1 MIERELV
8 IIGAGPAGLSAAIEA
23 SKRNVDVLLI
33 DENHKAGGQLF
44 KQIHKFF
51 GSGSHSAGV
60 RGIDIGKELI
70 KKSKDLGVEVW
81 LNSVV
86 IGVFSN
92 KKIAVEKKGKE
103 LQTVLAKKII
113 IATGASEKVINF
125 EGWTLPGVMGAG
137 AAQTMTNIHRV
148 LPGKR
153 VMMIGSG
160 NVGLIVSYQ
169 LIQAGAQIV
178 GLVDAASQAG
188 GYEVHYAK
196 IERAGVPIYL
206 KHTILR
212 AKGTKEKGVTG
223 AVIAEVNNSWKPIKG
238 TEKEFEV
245 DVIAIAAGLKPLSEL
260 ANMASCE
267 RTYIS
272 ELGGWVP
279 LHNENMES
287 TQEGIYVVGDTTG
300 VEEANTALEEGR
312 LAGIDVA
319 EKLEKL
325 GLSDSKKI
333 KEQINTR
340 VKGLRLGPFGEG
352 RLKAKKKLIKE
363 YYKNIKNKNKSKD
376 FTTGPKVVI
385 ECEQEIPCNPCETA
399 CKFGAITIGEPITNK
414 PKLDEDKCIGC
425 GLCLPECPGL
435 AIFLVDKNY
444 NGKEGTVAFPYEF
457 PNLPQKGEVV
467 DALNRKGEYLCKAEV
482 LKVKQLKSFDKT
494 PIVTII
500 VPQKYVD
507 QARNIRPKGAGH
519 NER

>member
-1 MIERELV
+1 MIEKELV

-51 GSGSHSAGV
+51 GSDLHNAGV

-92 KKIAVEKKGKE
+92 KKIAVEKNEIG
-103 LQTVLAKKII
+103 LQTVLAKKIV
-113 IATGASEKVINF
+113 IATGAAEKVINF

-137 AAQTMTNIHRV
+137 AAQTMTNLHRV
-148 LPGKR
+148 LPGR
-153 VMMIGSG
+153 RIMMIGSG

-169 LIQAGAQIV
+169 LIQAGAKIV
-178 GLVDAASQAG
+178 GLVDAASEVG
-188 GYEVHYAK
+188 GYGVHSAK

-206 KHTILR
+206 KHTILK
-212 AKGTKEKGVTG
+212 AKGTKGKGVTG
-223 AVIAEVNNSWKPIKG
+223 AVIAEVNKDWKPIKG
-238 TEKEFEV
+238 TEKEFDV
-245 DVIAIAAGLKPLSEL
+245 DVIAIAAGLKTLSEL
-260 ANMASCE
+260 ANMANCE

-287 TQEGIYVVGDTTG
+287 TQKGIYVVGDTAG

-319 EKLEKL
+319 EKLGKSSLSESEKN
-325 GLSDSKKI
+325 

-363 YYKNIKNKNKSKD
+363 YYKNMKNKSQSTD
-376 FTTGPKVVI
+376 FTSEPKVVI
-385 ECEQEIPCNPCETA
+385 ECNQEIPCNPCESA

-414 PKLDEDKCIGC
+414 PQLDKEKCIGC

-435 AIFLVDKNY
+435 AIFLLDKNY
-444 NGKEGTVAFPYEF
+444 NRKDGTVAFPYEF
-457 PNLPQKGEVV
+457 PDLPQEGEIV
-467 DALNRKGEYLCKAEV
+467 DALNRKGEFLCKAKV
-482 LKVKQLKSFDKT
+482 LKVKQLESFDKT

-500 VPQKYVD
+500 VPQKYVG
-507 QARNIRPKGAGH
+507 QARNLRPKGADQD
-519 NER
+519 ER